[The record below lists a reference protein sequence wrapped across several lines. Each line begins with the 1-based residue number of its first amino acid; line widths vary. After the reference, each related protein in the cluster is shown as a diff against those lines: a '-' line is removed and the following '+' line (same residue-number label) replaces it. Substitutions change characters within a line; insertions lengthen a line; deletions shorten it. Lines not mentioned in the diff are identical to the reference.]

1 MDMKYKVAVLCLLIA
16 PVLAGGCTA
25 SEERPTSTPTQEPT
39 PVEPTTAPVEE
50 QEPSEDVAVE
60 SCPPMDAETRAE
72 MDSIESQVI
81 TLRGLQATTTVAR
94 ILLTQDQLRQR
105 VVDEFLAD
113 YSEAEADDDVLVL
126 SLFGLLPEDFDMWN
140 FYADLL
146 TEQIAGFYDDTTKEM
161 AVICGSGF
169 GAMERITYAHE
180 FDHALQDQ
188 NYDLEEGLGYDDEL
202 CDLDSERCAG
212 IQALI
217 EGDATLLQ
225 EQWMGT
231 YATQEDL
238 LEAMDYINNL
248 DTPVYDSA
256 PRFLRQDF
264 LFPYQAG
271 ENFVQTIFRNGGGSW
286 AAVDAVYQNPPSST
300 EQILHPE
307 RYPNDDPIK
316 LVVPDALDVLGG
328 GWRLVD
334 DDTLGE
340 WYTQLVLNEY
350 IPKAE
355 AASAA
360 AGWGGDVYRVY
371 HNDSSGEDVLLL
383 VAQWDTIKDVQEFS
397 AAFVTYAEARFGE
410 RSSTSNFTSTW
421 ETSDLYVYFERNSNQ
436 VLWIIAPDSDTA
448 DAVREAVSLPAAQE

>member
-307 RYPNDDPIK
+307 RYPNDDPVK
-316 LVVPDALDVLGG
+316 LVVPDALGVLGSDWSMKTRSG
-328 GWRLVD
+328 NG
-334 DDTLGE
+334 
-340 WYTQLVLNEY
+340 
-350 IPKAE
+350 IPN
-355 AASAA
+355 
-360 AGWGGDVYRVY
+360 WC
-371 HNDSSGEDVLLL
+371 
-383 VAQWDTIKDVQEFS
+383 
-397 AAFVTYAEARFGE
+397 
-410 RSSTSNFTSTW
+410 STSIFPRPRRHRPRQVGAGMCTASIT
-421 ETSDLYVYFERNSNQ
+421 TIRVERTFFS
-436 VLWIIAPDSDTA
+436 SSRSGT
-448 DAVREAVSLPAAQE
+448 R